1 MVEALTYLK
10 ASGLVGV
17 EDCLVLV
24 CKLILYLCSCKDR
37 PVAQYVL
44 YFSQLPR
51 VQKLVNSVVSF
62 VQLVFCYSFT
72 PLYLV
77 YKEQS

>member
-37 PVAQYVL
+37 HVA
-44 YFSQLPR
+44 
-51 VQKLVNSVVSF
+51 
-62 VQLVFCYSFT
+62 
-72 PLYLV
+72 
-77 YKEQS
+77 